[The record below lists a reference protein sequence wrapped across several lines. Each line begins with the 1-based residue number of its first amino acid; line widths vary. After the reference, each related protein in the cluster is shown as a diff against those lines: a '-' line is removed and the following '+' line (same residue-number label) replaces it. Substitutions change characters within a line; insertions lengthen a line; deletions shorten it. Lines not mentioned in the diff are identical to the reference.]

1 MSDFL
6 VHVVSISCIYAI
18 LALSLNLQAGF
29 TGLMNFGLVAMFGC
43 GVYGAGLVHR
53 FGLPVAA
60 GLPLA
65 LCMAVL
71 MGLFFARL
79 GRKLSSD
86 YWGIAT
92 LSIAEIVRIF
102 ATNLE
107 GVTGGAQ
114 GIAGLPTL
122 FAGFRPWDGVA
133 RLALFAAVLL
143 LVWWLCEKLMRSNFG
158 LGVKLMREEP
168 QFARALGYDIDGIR
182 STVMVITSIIA
193 AIAGVLYA
201 HYLSFVGP
209 ELLVAPETFLIW
221 SMIIVGGI
229 ANNKGVIAGAFA
241 MQFMMAYVPF
251 VKDFFAL
258 PSDFVAAARLL
269 LTGGVILTFLLLRP
283 QGIFP
288 ERIGGRH
295 GR

>member
-6 VHVVSISCIYAI
+6 IHVASISCIYAI

-29 TGLMNFGLVAMFGC
+29 AGLMNFGLVAMFGC

-53 FGLPVAA
+53 FGLPAA
-60 GLPLA
+60 ASLPLA
-65 LCMAVL
+65 WCMAVL
-71 MGLFFARL
+71 LGLFFARI

-102 ATNLE
+102 ATNLD

-122 FAGFRPWDGVA
+122 FADLRPWDGFA
-133 RLALFAAVLL
+133 RLVLFFGLL
-143 LVWWLCEKLMRSNFG
+143 LFIWWLCERLMRSNFG

-168 QFARALGYDIDGIR
+168 QFARALGYDIDGMR
-182 STVMVITSIIA
+182 SIIMVITSMIA
-193 AIAGVLYA
+193 ALAGVLYA

-229 ANNKGVIAGAFA
+229 ANNKGAIAGAFA

-251 VKDFFAL
+251 VKDYFAL

-269 LTGGVILTFLLLRP
+269 LTGGIILAFLLLRP

-288 ERIGGRH
+288 ERIGGTY

>member
-1 MSDFL
+1 VSDFL
-6 VHVVSISCIYAI
+6 IHVISISCIYGI

-29 TGLMNFGLVAMFGC
+29 SGQMNFGLVAMFGC
-43 GVYGAGLVHR
+43 GVYGAGLAHR

-60 GLPLA
+60 GLPIA
-65 LCMAVL
+65 LVMAILV
-71 MGLFFARL
+71 GLFFARL

-92 LSIAEIVRIF
+92 LSIAEIFRIF

-114 GIAGLPTL
+114 GISGLPTL
-122 FAGFRPWDGVA
+122 FAGLRPWDGVT
-133 RLALFAAVLL
+133 RLVLFAAALL
-143 LVWWLCEKLMRSNFG
+143 LVWWLCERLVKSNFG
-158 LGVKLMREEP
+158 LGMKLMREEP
-168 QFARALGYDIDGIR
+168 QLARALGYDVDGIR
-182 STVMVITSIIA
+182 SIVMVFTSTIA
-193 AIAGVLYA
+193 AVSGVLYA

-209 ELLVAPETFLIW
+209 ELLVAAETFLIW

-229 ANNKGVIAGAFA
+229 ANNRGVIAGAFA

-251 VKDFFAL
+251 VKDYFAL
-258 PSDFVAAARLL
+258 PSDFVAAARLF
-269 LTGGVILTFLLLRP
+269 LTGGVILAFLLLRP

-295 GR
+295 DR